1 MGETHLDSLSWI
13 SHQLLVMHLI
23 TSRTTLLG
31 LLQTFF
37 STSNG
42 FGVAIGSRVE
52 VTEISA
58 VKKVGE
64 PQKMEGRVVCEVTV
78 DEGIY
83 HHVFI

>member
-1 MGETHLDSLSWI
+1 MDQSSTAGNAPDHVKDHI
-13 SHQLLVMHLI
+13 I
-23 TSRTTLLG
+23 G